1 MGTILRQLQGGR
13 SIRVRLAD
21 GEVQHHQVADDAEQ
35 QALLRRLLGD
45 EGLAVVEFVEEH
57 CTLESLFLQV
67 TKGIVQ

>member
-21 GEVQHHQVADDAEQ
+21 GEVQHHRVADDAEQ
-35 QALLRRLLGD
+35 QALLRRLLVD
-45 EGLAVVEFVEEH
+45 EGLAVVEFVEEQG
-57 CTLESLFLQV
+57 TLESLFLQV